1 MTDQRPA
8 PGLAARAPSR
18 LAGTALAVTALVLT
32 AGCALPPP
40 DLKAPEISISDLTL
54 DSLGFETTRFEV
66 MIDARNPNA
75 DDITLT
81 DVALRLTF
89 LDVRIGN
96 ASLPTDR
103 VLLAGERTTR
113 IPVVFSMPTGR
124 LLDLGVRLRD
134 GALFAPS
141 YKLEGSARWG
151 DSFYRFPIVK
161 EGRMDLRDSLG
172 RLLGR

>member
-1 MTDQRPA
+1 MSPRRTA
-8 PGLAARAPSR
+8 CR
-18 LAGTALAVTALVLT
+18 LAIACRLASVFVLLVTA
-32 AGCALPPP
+32 ACALPPP
-40 DLKAPEISISDLTL
+40 NLKAPEIAISDLSV

-66 MIDARNPNA
+66 MIDARNPNV

-81 DVALRLTF
+81 DVALQLTF
-89 LDVRIGN
+89 LDVRIG
-96 ASLPTDR
+96 SGTLPTDR
-103 VLLAGERTTR
+103 VLLAGERMTR
-113 IPVVFSMPTGR
+113 IPVIFSMPTGR

-151 DSFYRFPIVK
+151 DSAYRFPIVK
-161 EGRMDLRDSLG
+161 EGKMDLREGLG